1 MSRMHLLAAPVLAA
15 GLAFAAAPSA
25 SAATTTA
32 TATISKAEYDLIKIG
47 TTTAKMHSIADTGAC
62 KLKSRDDSGGVAYR
76 HYECKGNKPYSSASF
91 DFVNG
96 KLEIK
101 GQVNLDGLTSN
112 GKMTKTK
119 YGKIKVGT
127 TITKMHEIAGKGT
140 CVRVAQSQTRTDS
153 MAIYDCEQASTFGAA
168 SFFFENGK
176 VTSRSQFGLR

>member
-15 GLAFAAAPSA
+15 GLAFVAAPSA
-25 SAATTTA
+25 SAATT

-47 TTTAKMHSIADTGAC
+47 TTTSKMHSIADSGAC
-62 KLKSRDDSGGVAYR
+62 KLKSRDDSGGVSYR
-76 HYECKGNKPYSSASF
+76 HYECKGNKAYSSASF

-101 GQVNLDGLTSN
+101 SQVFLDGLTSN

-119 YGKIKVGT
+119 YSKIKVGS
-127 TITKMHEIAGKGT
+127 TISQMHEIAGKGT
-140 CVRVAQSQTRTDS
+140 CVRVAQSHTRTDS
-153 MAIYDCEQASTFGAA
+153 MSIYDCEQASTFGAA

-176 VTSRSQFGLR
+176 VTMRNQAGLR

>member
-15 GLAFAAAPSA
+15 GLAFVAAPSA
-25 SAATTTA
+25 SAAT

-47 TTTAKMHSIADTGAC
+47 TTTAKMHSIADSGAC
-62 KLKSRDDSGGVAYR
+62 KLKSRDDSGGVAFR
-76 HYECKGNKPYSSASF
+76 HYECKGNKPYSSATF

-101 GQVNLDGLTSN
+101 GQVYLDGLESN

-119 YGKIKVGT
+119 YGKIKVGS
-127 TITKMHEIAGKGT
+127 TISQMHEIAGKGT
-140 CVRVAQSQTRTDS
+140 CVRVAQSQSRTDT
-153 MAIYDCEQASTFGAA
+153 MAIYDCEQSSTFGVA

-176 VTSRSQFGLR
+176 VTSRNQAGLR